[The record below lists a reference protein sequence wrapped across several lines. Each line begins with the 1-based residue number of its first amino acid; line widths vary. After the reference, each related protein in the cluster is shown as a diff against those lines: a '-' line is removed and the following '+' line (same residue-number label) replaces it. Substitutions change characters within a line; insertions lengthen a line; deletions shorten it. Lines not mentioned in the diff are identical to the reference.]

1 MLPEGLPAKP
11 LVKVIYLFA
20 GKRRHSDVGSFL
32 RKLEAEG
39 RIELQLH
46 EFDIERSDDHDLRRQ
61 DLWDNI
67 HELLGQ
73 GGSLLSV
80 LHATRFPERGFNGES
95 ILVLGHCAIV
105 LGQRAFHGCP
115 ERMPRLSL
123 KQMNLFYN
131 V

>member
-1 MLPEGLPAKP
+1 MLPESLPAKP

-67 HELLGQ
+67 H
-73 GGSLLSV
+73 
-80 LHATRFPERGFNGES
+80 GES
-95 ILVLGHCAIV
+95 ILVLGHYAIV